1 MEEKREEKKVVIYN
15 CFGGFSNT
23 GFTAALATIEALKEV
38 GLDKA
43 CIACSVGLPANV
55 KDVFENTDKAR
66 KIITVDGCPFECARK
81 VVESAGYKVAD
92 SIQLARD
99 IQMKKKSLFK
109 GYGEITDVMQHIDE
123 EDVRKAKELIVQ
135 KILEE

>member
-1 MEEKREEKKVVIYN
+1 MEGKKVVIYN

-55 KDVFENTDKAR
+55 KDVFENTDQAK

-81 VVESAGYKVAD
+81 VVESAGYKVTD

-99 IQMKKKSLFK
+99 IQMKKRSFFK
-109 GYGEITDVMQHIDE
+109 GTGEVKNVMELIDE
-123 EDVRKAKELIVQ
+123 EDVKKAKDLIVK
-135 KILEE
+135 KILAD

>member
-1 MEEKREEKKVVIYN
+1 MEEKKVVIYN

-55 KDVFENTDKAR
+55 KDVSRIRTKQGRSSLLMAAR
-66 KIITVDGCPFECARK
+66 LNVPERLWRVPDIRSRIAFNWQEI
-81 VVESAGYKVAD
+81 YK
-92 SIQLARD
+92 
-99 IQMKKKSLFK
+99 
-109 GYGEITDVMQHIDE
+109 
-123 EDVRKAKELIVQ
+123 
-135 KILEE
+135 